1 MRRFR
6 KLSRFATEV
15 PPSALRNLV
24 AACRQLSLA
33 KIALLK
39 NGGRVIL
46 HHVNPSSRII
56 PQSHHPQTRVDCHRP
71 RPWQAAVARGAS
83 LESSSRSACLMP
95 KFLRSAM
102 NGDGASMLCHM
113 FAVADA
119 VNKRGLFAP
128 RSLRVG
134 QNMYSTIH
142 VINTRIEIS
151 ETYHTRRT

>member
-1 MRRFR
+1 VIARPPPPP
-6 KLSRFATEV
+6 LSNLWQRTAAAAFHYKNL
-15 PPSALRNLV
+15 PLRNKPR
-24 AACRQLSLA
+24 A
-33 KIALLK
+33 IFH
-39 NGGRVIL
+39 N
-46 HHVNPSSRII
+46 VNRSSRIS
-56 PQSHHPQTRVDCHRP
+56 QSPDSQTRVTCPRP
-71 RPWQAAVARGAS
+71 RRQAAVARGAS